1 MRSSGRDGRKPDE
14 INEYRDTW
22 VFMIV
27 QDRNCSR
34 CGGDMP
40 RGSMAFNRGEE
51 HLCLKCAGMDHLVFL
66 PRGNMALSRRARKYS
81 STSAVV
87 VRFARARRRY
97 ERQGVLVEEEALAR
111 AEKECA
117 ADELKRKDRRKKE
130 EKRRDAW
137 ELEYVAAFAAA
148 VRSRYPGCPRGV
160 EFKIAA
166 HACEKYSGRVGRIA
180 AAKELDAKAID
191 LAVKAHVRHC
201 CTEYDRLIKMGYEKF
216 EARQMAR
223 AEVDRV
229 LIEWATPRKKDRP
242 SG

>member
-1 MRSSGRDGRKPDE
+1 MAGREPDE
-14 INEYRDTW
+14 TNEYRDTW

-27 QDRNCSR
+27 QDRSCSR
-34 CGGDMP
+34 CGKELPAD
-40 RGSMAFNRGEE
+40 SLVLNRGEE
-51 HLCLKCAGMDHLVFL
+51 HLCLQCAGLDRLVFL
-66 PRGNMALSRRARKYS
+66 PRGDMALSRRARKYS

-87 VRFARARRRY
+87 VRFARARKRY

-111 AEKECA
+111 AEQECA

-130 EKRRDAW
+130 SKRREAADR
-137 ELEYVAAFAAA
+137 EYVAAFAAA

-180 AAKELDAKAID
+180 AAKELDPKAVD

-201 CTEYDRLIKMGYEKF
+201 RTDYDRLIKMGYEKF
-216 EARQMAR
+216 EARQMTR
-223 AEVDRV
+223 ADVDRV
-229 LIEWATPRKKDRP
+229 LLKWFGPPRKDGP
-242 SG
+242 GG